1 MTLELLY
8 QDDWLVAVNK
18 PSGLLVHRS
27 WLDKHETRFAMQMTR
42 DLIGGRHVYPVH
54 RLDRP
59 TSGVLLFALDPQTA
73 RTLTEAFANRQ
84 VHKEYLA
91 LVRGWVPEQGLIDY
105 PLKEQLD
112 KIADAFSSPDKPAQD
127 AVTSY
132 RRLQRV
138 ELPHAVSK
146 KHPTSR
152 YSLVRLHPH
161 TGRKHQLRRH
171 LDHIFHPIIGDTTHG
186 DGRHNRFFKQELGS
200 DRLLLISRNLSFT
213 HPVLKVPMRIQA
225 PLGREVLALFERLG
239 WPASESDY

>member
-1 MTLELLY
+1 MKLTLLY

-27 WLDKHETRFAMQMTR
+27 WLDKAETRFAMQMTR

-59 TSGVLLFALDPQTA
+59 TSGVLLFALDPAVA
-73 RTLTEAFANRQ
+73 RTLTEAFAARR

-91 LVRGWVPEQGLIDY
+91 LVRGWTPEQLFIDY
-105 PLKEQLD
+105 PLKEELD
-112 KIADAFSSPDKPAQD
+112 KIADKFATVDKPAQE
-127 AVTSY
+127 AQTQLQ
-132 RRLQRV
+132 RLQTV
-138 ELPHAVSK
+138 ELPYAVSA

-152 YSLVRLHPH
+152 YSLVRLMPH

-171 LDHIFHPIIGDTTHG
+171 MAHIFHPIVGDTKHG
-186 DGRHNRFFKQELGS
+186 DGRHNRFFREHFGCE
-200 DRLLLISRNLSFT
+200 RLLLVARTLSFT

-225 PLGREVLALFERLG
+225 PLGQDVLRLFAELG